1 MTSMTLSGSSTP
13 TTTFEQILNFRDVGS
28 TIGSLSSTSKLRHCL
43 LYRSARPDNATE
55 QDQTKL
61 TRQYGIKTVL
71 DLRSK
76 TEHINAAKKHSEL
89 ATLAQPGVVPSSNN
103 AVATPLRVPGI
114 RYVEISLTGKSF
126 ERALLWKMSWAQ
138 IGKLASLMALGY
150 RTEGISVLGKNVM
163 QPRGLVGLGKDT
175 LDYSKREIKE
185 VFDVLADEQSYP
197 ILVHCTQGKDRTGLI
212 ILLVLLLCGTDVDAI
227 RQDYVM
233 SEKELEPEMKERLE
247 EIASIGLDST
257 FAGCPS
263 DFVEKTVA
271 YIDEQGGVESYLM
284 GVGVER
290 EQQERTRA
298 FLVSSKQGMITPHGW
313 RSQK

>member
-1 MTSMTLSGSSTP
+1 MSTP
-13 TTTFEQILNFRDVGS
+13 EALPSTFEQILNFRDVGS
-28 TIGSLSSTSKLRHCL
+28 TVGSISPPSKLRDGL

-55 QDQTKL
+55 QDRTKL
-61 TRQYGIKTVL
+61 TAQYGIKTII

-76 TEHINAAKKHSEL
+76 TEHINAAKKHSD
-89 ATLAQPGVVPSSNN
+89 AIALAQPGVVPSSNS
-103 AVATPLRVPGI
+103 AVATALKIPGV
-114 RYVEISLTGKSF
+114 RYAEISLTGKSF

-138 IGKLASLMALGY
+138 IGKLVSLMAMGY

-175 LDYSKREIKE
+175 LDHSGKEIKE

-197 ILVHCTQGKDRTGLI
+197 VVVHCTQGKDRTGLI
-212 ILLVLLLCGTDVDAI
+212 ILLVLLLCEIDVETI
-227 RQDYVM
+227 SKDYIK

-263 DFVEKTVA
+263 DFVKKIVE
-271 YIDEQGGVESYLM
+271 YIDERYGGITSYLIS
-284 GVGVER
+284 VGVDEA
-290 EQQERTRA
+290 QQNRIRA
-298 FLVSSKQGMITPHGW
+298 FLST
-313 RSQK
+313 RR